1 MIGYWIFLISIW
13 VTSMKCMK
21 TSMEEENPRR
31 SKKKHVW
38 KTRKLVVPRQNI
50 YASTRLVMLALGFS
64 SSLFLT
70 LHPAYHLDYCWS
82 NSMGISAG
90 EENPTTKANF
100 QEAKDGQNI
109 CLEDEK
115 ICCSKKENQQGQPVL
130 CLKTSFS
137 SSPSFDYPSN
147 IYTILNSDLRI
158 WM

>member
-1 MIGYWIFLISIW
+1 
-13 VTSMKCMK
+13 
-21 TSMEEENPRR
+21 
-31 SKKKHVW
+31 
-38 KTRKLVVPRQNI
+38 
-50 YASTRLVMLALGFS
+50 MLALGFS

-70 LHPAYHLDYCWS
+70 LHPAYHLDYGWS

-115 ICCSKKENQQGQPVL
+115 ICCSKKENQQGQLVL

-137 SSPSFDYPSN
+137 FHHPLTTHQ
-147 IYTILNSDLRI
+147 IYIPFWIVI
-158 WM
+158 WEFGCKNQWRNVVAWFRYDVDKEKGIRSKHL